1 MVHSYILT
9 SFVYVYIDG
18 VSKLKLIFGPLNI
31 YKLKM
36 FSKSCNLV
44 FFCFFFIWGRFYRFF
59 WLFFFSELMS
69 KAQVFQMF
77 LWNWIQTWDVWVWFL
92 LSMNFKVSVLEL
104 FPSRSLCKPLM
115 RSLTT
120 RTFKFLQTR
129 FRMNQSPIRLNQ
141 EKEVVSRMA
150 STSPLLTDFPP

>member
-44 FFCFFFIWGRFYRFF
+44 FFLFFFYLGKILQIF
-59 WLFFFSELMS
+59 LVVFFFSELMS

-77 LWNWIQTWDVWVWFL
+77 LWN
-92 LSMNFKVSVLEL
+92 
-104 FPSRSLCKPLM
+104 
-115 RSLTT
+115 
-120 RTFKFLQTR
+120 
-129 FRMNQSPIRLNQ
+129 
-141 EKEVVSRMA
+141 
-150 STSPLLTDFPP
+150 

>member
-44 FFCFFFIWGRFYRFF
+44 FFCFFIIWGRFYRFF
-59 WLFFFSELMS
+59 WLFFFLLRINVKSSSFSNVFMELNS
-69 KAQVFQMF
+69 NLGCLSLIFVVHEFQSF
-77 LWNWIQTWDVWVWFL
+77 SIGIVSFEVLVQTFDEII
-92 LSMNFKVSVLEL
+92 NH
-104 FPSRSLCKPLM
+104 
-115 RSLTT
+115 
-120 RTFKFLQTR
+120 
-129 FRMNQSPIRLNQ
+129 
-141 EKEVVSRMA
+141 
-150 STSPLLTDFPP
+150 

>member
-1 MVHSYILT
+1 MYILMV
-9 SFVYVYIDG
+9 F
-18 VSKLKLIFGPLNI
+18 SKLKLIFGPLNI

-44 FFCFFFIWGRFYRFF
+44 FFCFFLFGEDFTDFF
-59 WLFFFSELMS
+59 GCFFFLRINVKSS
-69 KAQVFQMF
+69 SFSNVFMEF
-77 LWNWIQTWDVWVWFL
+77 IQTWDVWVWFL

>member
-1 MVHSYILT
+1 MCK
-9 SFVYVYIDG
+9 YIDG

-44 FFCFFFIWGRFYRFF
+44 FFLVFLFGEDFTDFFGW
-59 WLFFFSELMS
+59 FFFSELMS

>member
-1 MVHSYILT
+1 MCI
-9 SFVYVYIDG
+9 YIDG

-36 FSKSCNLV
+36 FSKSCNLG
-44 FFCFFFIWGRFYRFF
+44 FFLFFFFIWGRFYRFF

>member
-9 SFVYVYIDG
+9 SFVYIYIDG

-44 FFCFFFIWGRFYRFF
+44 FF
-59 WLFFFSELMS
+59 LFFYLGKILQIFLVVFFLRINVKSSSFSN
-69 KAQVFQMF
+69 VFMEF
-77 LWNWIQTWDVWVWFL
+77 IQTWDVWVWFL

>member
-44 FFCFFFIWGRFYRFF
+44 FFFVFFYLGKILQIFLVVFF
-59 WLFFFSELMS
+59 LRINVKSSSFSNVFMELNS
-69 KAQVFQMF
+69 NLGCLSLIFVVHEFQSF
-77 LWNWIQTWDVWVWFL
+77 SIGIVSFEVLVQTFDEII
-92 LSMNFKVSVLEL
+92 NH
-104 FPSRSLCKPLM
+104 
-115 RSLTT
+115 
-120 RTFKFLQTR
+120 
-129 FRMNQSPIRLNQ
+129 
-141 EKEVVSRMA
+141 
-150 STSPLLTDFPP
+150 

>member
-1 MVHSYILT
+1 
-9 SFVYVYIDG
+9 
-18 VSKLKLIFGPLNI
+18 
-31 YKLKM
+31 M

-44 FFCFFFIWGRFYRFF
+44 FFCIFYLGRDFTDFFGVFF
-59 WLFFFSELMS
+59 LRIMS

-77 LWNWIQTWDVWVWFL
+77 LWGFHQNFQTWEVWVWSL
-92 LSMNFKVSVLEL
+92 LSYNFKVSVLEL
-104 FPSRSLCKPLM
+104 FESRSLCNPLM